1 MLYLQK
7 LYSYIYRTQNQL
19 TMKLPKSVYNWTSV
33 IGATIA
39 IIAIFMI
46 GFLFTIS
53 FFFDQGSS
61 YLGLVIYMVL
71 PVFVIAGLLLIP
83 LGMWGQRKRD
93 LKSGETTKLRW
104 PHIDFNESRNRNAF
118 LVFTVG
124 STIFLLLSAVGSYEA
139 FHYSE
144 SVEFCG
150 TLCHEVME
158 PEYVAYQ
165 NSPHARVS
173 CVDCHVGSGADW
185 YVRSKMS
192 GMYQVYAVTTNIF
205 PRPIPTPVAN
215 LRPARETCE
224 RCHWPEKFYAQQN
237 RLEKY
242 YMADEEN
249 TEWDISLQ
257 IKTGPG
263 YSALG
268 LSEGIHWHINPDI
281 EIEYKASSADREF
294 IPWVKYTNKKTG
306 EIVIYEDK
314 EDPLSPEDIATIES
328 RTMDCMDCHN
338 RPSHNYLSPSKF
350 VDNAMTAKLISTSI
364 PDFKMLAMGLLHE
377 EYPTKDSALK
387 AIDLG
392 IREYYESTYPDF
404 MDNSKLLIENAIVAL
419 QGEFQKNIFPAM
431 KVRWDAYPNHI
442 GHMETNGCFRCHDD
456 KHQSKQ
462 QKNIA
467 KDCNLCHIINA
478 QGNPGNM
485 ETAMAFQSLEFK
497 HPVDIDEDWKVM
509 NCSDCHSALY

>member
-1 MLYLQK
+1 
-7 LYSYIYRTQNQL
+7 
-19 TMKLPKSVYNWTSV
+19 MKLPKSVYNWTSV

-46 GFLFTIS
+46 GFLFSIS
-53 FFFDQGSS
+53 FFFNQGSS
-61 YLGLVIYMVL
+61 YLGLFMYMVI
-71 PVFVIAGLLLIP
+71 PIFVIAGLLLIP
-83 LGMWGQRKRD
+83 IGMWMKRRRD
-93 LKSGETTKLRW
+93 LKRGEVSKLRW
-104 PHIDFNESRNRNAF
+104 PRIDFNETRNRNAF
-118 LVFTVG
+118 LVFTIG
-124 STIFLLLSAVGSYEA
+124 STIFLLLSAIGSYEA

-165 NSPHARVS
+165 NSPHARVG
-173 CVDCHVGSGADW
+173 CVDCHVGEGADW

-237 RLEKY
+237 RLERHY
-242 YMADEEN
+242 ITDEEN

-257 IKTGPG
+257 IKTGPS

-268 LSEGIHWHINPDI
+268 LSEGIHWHINPDVT
-281 EIEYKASSADREF
+281 IEYKASTYDREF

-306 EIVIYEDK
+306 EVYIYED
-314 EDPLSPEDIATIES
+314 EEEPLTPEEIASIES
-328 RTMDCMDCHN
+328 RIMDCMDCHN

-350 VDNAMTAKLISTSI
+350 VDNAMTAQLISTSI
-364 PDFKMLAMGLLHE
+364 PAIKMVAMGLLHE
-377 EYPTKDSALK
+377 DYPTKDSALT

-392 IREYYESTYPDF
+392 ITEYYESNYPDF
-404 MDNSKLLIENAIVAL
+404 MDTNKVLVETAIAII
-419 QGEFQKNIFPAM
+419 QQEFQKNIFPQM
-431 KVRWDAYPNHI
+431 KVKWSAYPNHI
-442 GHMETNGCFRCHDD
+442 GHIESNGCFRCHDD
-456 KHQSKQ
+456 KHKTAEQR
-462 QKNIA
+462 NIA

-478 QGNPGNM
+478 QGNPENM
-485 ETAMAFQSLEFK
+485 ETAMTFQSLEFK
-497 HPVDIDEDWKVM
+497 HPVDIGEEWKVM
-509 NCSDCHSALY
+509 NCADCHSALY